1 MMRRRDKRTEDKEGE
16 KPQKQEVVGK
26 EKVVRTGR
34 LEEGGK
40 KEKVET
46 VRTNK
51 KKKKMRRKGSSSRIW
66 RRKVV

>member
-1 MMRRRDKRTEDKEGE
+1 MMRRDKRTEDKEGE

-26 EKVVRTGR
+26 EKVVRKGQ
-34 LEEGGK
+34 LEEGEKRG
-40 KEKVET
+40 KVET

-51 KKKKMRRKGSSSRIW
+51 KKTTKRRKGSCSRIR